1 MKYEIEEILK
11 ILPHKYPFVLIDKII
26 DGEEGK
32 WALGVKNLTY
42 NEEFFQGHF
51 PDRPVMPGVLIIEA
65 CAQTGAIAIL
75 SANKNKLAVF
85 TSIKN
90 AKFKSQLKPGDTAY
104 IKTQLVKEK
113 LNIGIAKSQVK
124 VEDKIVATCEF
135 SFALIDK

>member
-32 WALGVKNLTY
+32 WALGVKNFTY

-51 PDRPVMPGVLIIEA
+51 PDRPIMPGVLIIEA